1 MFFRNTN
8 WYLINDVNIWYPRI
22 FIGNSV
28 VTTNIL
34 SFEKDSHSINSL
46 WYYYPD
52 HKLRFNGLLITEI
65 SCKMDFQSFP
75 FDCHQCIF
83 YLKNWIGST
92 RRVILKPP
100 ILLTNYEDGNNL
112 EVDEITLPGGNYEFN
127 FKTLPTSKFKD
138 GGDGGSMAQ
147 VEINFKRTSASR
159 NQVFGGYYVQT
170 ATFATLSL
178 LSYFI
183 EQSVVPGRMGMLI
196 TLYLIKV
203 NTYNSVEAPP
213 GRGFSSIDIWS
224 FGMQIPILVA
234 ILEYGTLLSMK
245 KFWTK
250 GGNYETI
257 MIHMDLFTFIASAF
271 YLVVFNVCYWF
282 NWYV

>member
-1 MFFRNTN
+1 M
-8 WYLINDVNIWYPRI
+8 
-22 FIGNSV
+22 
-28 VTTNIL
+28 
-34 SFEKDSHSINSL
+34 
-46 WYYYPD
+46 
-52 HKLRFNGLLITEI
+52 
-65 SCKMDFQSFP
+65 
-75 FDCHQCIF
+75 
-83 YLKNWIGST
+83 
-92 RRVILKPP
+92 KPP
-100 ILLTNYEDGNNL
+100 ILLTNYEDGNNH

-127 FKTLPTSKFKD
+127 FKTLPTSTFKD

-170 ATFATLSL
+170 GTFATLSL

-183 EQSVVPGRMGMLI
+183 EQSIVPGRMGMLI

-224 FGMQIPILVA
+224 LGMQIPILVA
-234 ILEYGTLLSMK
+234 ILEYGILLSMK

-250 GGNYETI
+250 GGNQLEDGGGNYETI
-257 MIHMDLFTFIASAF
+257 MKHMDLFTFIASAF

-282 NWYV
+282 IGMFY